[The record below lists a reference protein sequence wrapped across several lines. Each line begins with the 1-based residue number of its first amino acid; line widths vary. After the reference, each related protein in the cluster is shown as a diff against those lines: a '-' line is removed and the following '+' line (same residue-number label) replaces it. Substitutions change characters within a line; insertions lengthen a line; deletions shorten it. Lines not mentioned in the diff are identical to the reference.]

1 MTGQPTYIELGVP
14 NADQARAFYHGLLGW
29 QPSGTSGHGN
39 VETPTLHV
47 GLHSDDPG
55 AEMLIFFA
63 VADLDTSLDQLASL
77 GGTQHG
83 EVHSDA
89 GFGRFAVCSDDQG
102 VRFALHE
109 QPRALAPR
117 TTPAR

>member
-14 NADQARAFYHGLLGW
+14 NADLARIFYGTLLGW
-29 QPSGTSGHGN
+29 RPSGTSGPGN

-55 AEMLIFFA
+55 AEMLTFFA
-63 VADLDTSLDQLASL
+63 VGDLSLQQLVSL

-83 EVHSDA
+83 DVHSDA
-89 GFGRFAVCSDDQG
+89 GFGRFAVCTDNQG
-102 VRFALHE
+102 VRFGLHQ
-109 QPRALAPR
+109 QP
-117 TTPAR
+117 